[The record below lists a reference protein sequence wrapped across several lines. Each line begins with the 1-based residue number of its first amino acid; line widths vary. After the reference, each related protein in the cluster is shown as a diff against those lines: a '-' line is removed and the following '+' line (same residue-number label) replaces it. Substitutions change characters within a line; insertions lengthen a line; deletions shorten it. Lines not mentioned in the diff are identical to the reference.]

1 MNDDKSK
8 PHLVNREKQHAV
20 VVREKVPMNQLPQF
34 FGRVFGKTMGV
45 AQAQGRQIIGPP
57 FAVYFGMPTDTVD
70 VAAGFPIDAPVEAAD
85 GTEPYELPGGQA
97 VELLHVG
104 TYESL
109 SARYPELT
117 DWMTEQKLTP
127 AGIMWESYLNDPGD
141 NPEAA
146 QTLVT
151 WPVS

>member
-1 MNDDKSK
+1 
-8 PHLVNREKQHAV
+8 
-20 VVREKVPMNQLPQF
+20 
-34 FGRVFGKTMGV
+34 MGV

-85 GTEPYELPGGQA
+85 GTEPYELPGGKA
-97 VELLHVG
+97 VELLNVG

>member
-70 VAAGFPIDAPVEAAD
+70 VAAGFPIDEYSRSTLMEIVRWVRSDDVIRSAD
-85 GTEPYELPGGQA
+85 DEVAVIMRELGFQRRGPWILRSIGDAQA
-97 VELLHVG
+97 RL
-104 TYESL
+104 
-109 SARYPELT
+109 
-117 DWMTEQKLTP
+117 D
-127 AGIMWESYLNDPGD
+127 GIS
-141 NPEAA
+141 
-146 QTLVT
+146 
-151 WPVS
+151 